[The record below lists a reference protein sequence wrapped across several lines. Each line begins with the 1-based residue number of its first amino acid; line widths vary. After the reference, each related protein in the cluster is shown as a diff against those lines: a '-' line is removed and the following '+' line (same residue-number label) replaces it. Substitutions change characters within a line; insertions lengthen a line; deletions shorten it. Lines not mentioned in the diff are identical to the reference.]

1 MSTNDRVSIWY
12 ARLGYLSVDKLKVM
26 VSKNLVNGLS
36 NLLLLIVVIY
46 VKVVN
51 IERQIIYHLTSLFPG
66 IKLVVNIERHIV
78 FHLTSLFPGV
88 ELYWN
93 TFIAI

>member
-1 MSTNDRVSIWY
+1 MSTNDRVSIWH

-36 NLLLLIVVIY
+36 NLLLLIVVMY

-51 IERQIIYHLTSLFPG
+51 IERQIVYHLTSLFPRV
-66 IKLVVNIERHIV
+66 KLVVIIERHIV
-78 FHLTSLFPGV
+78 FHLIVSFQVSSSIG
-88 ELYWN
+88 
-93 TFIAI
+93 IHS